1 MSRVGKQILAIPQ
14 GLTVKV
20 EGKIV
25 TVTGPKGTLSLKL
38 NPEVTVEVKN
48 SLLEVKAKGNSKYV
62 QSLHGLIRSL
72 LANMVKGLTKGF
84 EKRLELVGTGYRVQP
99 QGKGL
104 KFSLGLSHEV
114 NFEPPEGV
122 TLTVEGQ
129 NKIVVSGA
137 DSRLVGQIGA
147 NIRKLRPPEPYKGK
161 GIRYAGEV
169 IRKKAGKQVKAAE

>member
-1 MSRVGKQILAIPQ
+1 MSRVGKPILAIPQ

-20 EGKIV
+20 EVKIV

-104 KFSLGLSHEV
+104 KFSLGL
-114 NFEPPEGV
+114 
-122 TLTVEGQ
+122 
-129 NKIVVSGA
+129 
-137 DSRLVGQIGA
+137 
-147 NIRKLRPPEPYKGK
+147 
-161 GIRYAGEV
+161 
-169 IRKKAGKQVKAAE
+169 